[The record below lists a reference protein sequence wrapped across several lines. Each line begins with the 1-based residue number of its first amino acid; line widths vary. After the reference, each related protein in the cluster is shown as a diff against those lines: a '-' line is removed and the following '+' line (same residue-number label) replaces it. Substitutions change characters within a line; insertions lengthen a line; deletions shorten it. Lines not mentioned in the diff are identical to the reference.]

1 VPAGAEGQRGS
12 YREGTRMKRI
22 LIQLAQA
29 ILAAAIIG
37 APIFYY
43 FLFVMT
49 P

>member
-1 VPAGAEGQRGS
+1 
-12 YREGTRMKRI
+12 MKHL

-29 ILAAAIIG
+29 TLVAALIG

-43 FLFVMT
+43 FIFVMK

>member
-1 VPAGAEGQRGS
+1 
-12 YREGTRMKRI
+12 MHF

-29 ILAAAIIG
+29 TLVAALIG

-43 FLFVMT
+43 FIFVMK

>member
-1 VPAGAEGQRGS
+1 MPAGVESQRGS
-12 YREGTRMKRI
+12 YREGARMKHL

-29 ILAAAIIG
+29 ILVAAIIG

-43 FLFVMT
+43 FIFVMT